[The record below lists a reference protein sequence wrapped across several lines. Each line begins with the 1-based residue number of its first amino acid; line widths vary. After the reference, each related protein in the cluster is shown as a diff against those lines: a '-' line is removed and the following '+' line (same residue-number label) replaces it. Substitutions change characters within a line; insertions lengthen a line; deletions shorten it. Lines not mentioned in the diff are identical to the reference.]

1 MISLL
6 HWSLPHYSSFKRNF
20 PSIVMVMIVLILL
33 SCFAMICNSVE
44 LQKSREIFS
53 QTIMWGLSWFLSTA
67 INIFHSLSSKTVFY
81 LRCHNIMLNW
91 FILCNAMG
99 ILTVLIVL
107 SIRKSQFWISFIL
120 KIQKCQFEIPFRIQW
135 LNGRFFW
142 LEKLLM
148 EIEKYFLIQFL
159 CHCNN
164 VILNGLFIGFNFLL

>member
-1 MISLL
+1 MFCDDLQFCWIA
-6 HWSLPHYSSFKRNF
+6 KIQRNF
-20 PSIVMVMIVLILL
+20 
-33 SCFAMICNSVE
+33 FANNYVGE
-44 LQKSREIFS
+44 
-53 QTIMWGLSWFLSTA
+53 LSWFLSTA
-67 INIFHSLSSKTVFY
+67 INISHSLSSKTVFY
-81 LRCHNIMLNW
+81 LRCHSIMLNW

-107 SIRKSQFWISFIL
+107 SIRKSQFWFLNFFYIEDTKVSVW
-120 KIQKCQFEIPFRIQW
+120 IPFRIQW

-148 EIEKYFLIQFL
+148 EIGKYFLIQFL